1 MGHMLRKMFD
11 YVWVPNTTSNH
22 NPICYCY
29 LFLPIQFLKLFRAG
43 SSGFKPEVNEQLGR
57 LSQGQTKQGMD
68 DQPRSRNMKDVQ
80 VQ

>member
-1 MGHMLRKMFD
+1 M
-11 YVWVPNTTSNH
+11 
-22 NPICYCY
+22 
-29 LFLPIQFLKLFRAG
+29 AG